1 MRSPFDRPAALALLL
16 AVSGLPA
23 LAACTREPVPD
34 AYGNFEATEVVVSAQ
49 TSGQLLSYR
58 LTEGDTVPQGEL
70 VAVIDTTQLALQN
83 AQFAAQHAAAS
94 AQVRQVAEQLDAL
107 EVQREIA
114 QREYER
120 TKRLYDERAATAQQ
134 LDQDER
140 AVRVL
145 AAQINAARAERQ
157 GAGRDAAAV
166 KAQTAQV
173 RDRIARSLVTN
184 PVRGTVLASYARA
197 GEFVQPGTP
206 LYRVANLDSLDLRAY
221 VSEPQLSSIRLG
233 QQVTVH
239 IDTGG
244 DAGRRSALP
253 GIMTWVSSTAEF
265 TPTPVQT
272 RDERADLVYAV
283 KVRVPNSHGVLKIGM
298 PADMMLAS
306 GARQ

>member
-1 MRSPFDRPAALALLL
+1 MRSSFHRLAALVLFAPL
-16 AVSGLPA
+16 A
-23 LAACTREPVPD
+23 LAACSHEPVPD

-58 LTEGDTVPQGEL
+58 LTEGDTVPQGTL

-83 AQFAAQHAAAS
+83 TQLAAQHAAAG

-107 EVQREIA
+107 EVQHEIA
-114 QREYER
+114 QREYDR

-145 AAQINAARAERQ
+145 AAQINAARAARQ

-173 RDRIARSLVTN
+173 RDRISRSLVTN
-184 PVRGTVLASYARA
+184 PVRGTVLASYART
-197 GEFVQPGTP
+197 GEFVQPGTW
-206 LYRVANLDSLDLRAY
+206 LYRIANLDSLDLRAY

-233 QQVTVH
+233 TQVTVH
-239 IDTGG
+239 IDAGG
-244 DAGRRSALP
+244 DAGRRIALP
-253 GIMTWVSSTAEF
+253 GIITWVSSTAEF

-283 KVRVPNSHGVLKIGM
+283 KVRVPNTHGVLKIGM

>member
-1 MRSPFDRPAALALLL
+1 MRSLFHHLAARVLFAPL
-16 AVSGLPA
+16 A
-23 LAACTREPVPD
+23 LAACSHEPAPD

-49 TSGQLLSYR
+49 TSGQLLSYQI
-58 LTEGDTVPQGEL
+58 TEGDTVPQGTL

-83 AQFAAQHAAAS
+83 TQLAAQHAAAG

-107 EVQREIA
+107 EVQHEIA
-114 QREYER
+114 QREYDR

-145 AAQINAARAERQ
+145 AAQINAARAARQ

-173 RDRIARSLVTN
+173 RDRISRSLVTN
-184 PVRGTVLASYARA
+184 PVRGTVLASYART

-233 QQVTVH
+233 QHVTVH
-239 IDTGG
+239 SDAGG
-244 DAGRRSALP
+244 DAGRRIALP
-253 GIMTWVSSTAEF
+253 GIVTWVSSTAEF

-283 KVRVPNSHGVLKIGM
+283 KVRVPNTHGVLKIGM
-298 PADMMLAS
+298 PADMMLTS

>member
-1 MRSPFDRPAALALLL
+1 
-16 AVSGLPA
+16 
-23 LAACTREPVPD
+23 
-34 AYGNFEATEVVVSAQ
+34 
-49 TSGQLLSYR
+49 
-58 LTEGDTVPQGEL
+58 
-70 VAVIDTTQLALQN
+70 
-83 AQFAAQHAAAS
+83 
-94 AQVRQVAEQLDAL
+94 VRQVAEQLDAL
-107 EVQREIA
+107 EVQHEIA
-114 QREYER
+114 QREYDR

-145 AAQINAARAERQ
+145 AAQINAARAQRQ

-173 RDRIARSLVTN
+173 RDRISRSLVTN
-184 PVRGTVLASYARA
+184 PVRGTVLASYART

-233 QQVTVH
+233 QHVTVH
-239 IDTGG
+239 IDAGG
-244 DAGRRSALP
+244 DAGRRIALP
-253 GIMTWVSSTAEF
+253 GIVTWVSSTAEF

-283 KVRVPNSHGVLKIGM
+283 KVRVPNTHGVLKIGM
-298 PADMMLAS
+298 PADMMLTS

>member
-1 MRSPFDRPAALALLL
+1 MRSLFHHLAARVLFAPL
-16 AVSGLPA
+16 A
-23 LAACTREPVPD
+23 LAACSHEPAPD

-49 TSGQLLSYR
+49 TSGQLLSYQI
-58 LTEGDTVPQGEL
+58 TEGDTVPQGTL

-83 AQFAAQHAAAS
+83 TQLAAQHAAAG

-107 EVQREIA
+107 EVQHEIA
-114 QREYER
+114 QREYDR

-145 AAQINAARAERQ
+145 AAQINAARAARQ

-173 RDRIARSLVTN
+173 RDRISRSLVTN
-184 PVRGTVLASYARA
+184 PVRGTVLASYART

-233 QQVTVH
+233 QHVTVH
-239 IDTGG
+239 IDASG
-244 DAGRRSALP
+244 DAGRRIALP
-253 GIMTWVSSTAEF
+253 GIVTWVSSTAEF

-283 KVRVPNSHGVLKIGM
+283 KVRVPNTHGVLKIGM
-298 PADMMLAS
+298 PADMMLTS

>member
-1 MRSPFDRPAALALLL
+1 MRSLFHRLAALVLL
-16 AVSGLPA
+16 APLA
-23 LAACTREPVPD
+23 FAACTHEPTPD

-58 LTEGDTVPQGEL
+58 LTEGDTVPQGTL

-83 AQFAAQHAAAS
+83 AQLAAQHAAAG

-107 EVQREIA
+107 EVQHEIA
-114 QREYER
+114 QREYDR
-120 TKRLYDERAATAQQ
+120 TKRLYSERAATAQQ

-173 RDRIARSLVTN
+173 RDRISRSLVTN
-184 PVRGTVLASYARA
+184 PVRGTVLASYART

-233 QQVTVH
+233 KQVTVH
-239 IDTGG
+239 IDAGG
-244 DAGRRSALP
+244 DAGRRIALP
-253 GIMTWVSSTAEF
+253 GIVTWVSSTAEF

-283 KVRVPNSHGVLKIGM
+283 KVRVANTHGVLKIGM
-298 PADMMLAS
+298 PADMILAS